1 MVLIGSFLVFGG
13 CEREADPNPGALSLP
28 VPNQPTDVP
37 ALDAPLSNFF
47 GLIEDGRHGP
57 ARVRL
62 RQWLDEHP
70 EDSRGE
76 FLMGLSYHQEKR
88 YGRAIRWFDM
98 AALHQPVYPP
108 IWHFKGWSN
117 YYMGNAPE
125 ALRAFEQH
133 LRLDPNEGDSHFA
146 IGLLAMEEWRLDEA
160 ERHFLKAIELQA
172 TESNRTKGVS
182 KAKARLSEV
191 VEHRDGDIDQA
202 TTSQGKRRAA
212 PGSLRSLVS
221 TVQTSHP
228 AGTRRG
234 GEISDGAVPHGEE
247 AGSTMISTGH
257 RAGVFILIVLSLASC
272 KQAQEEPS
280 PRVRF
285 VDVTEGS
292 GLDFTTTSG
301 RQPSRQILEVNGGGI
316 GPASITTTTV
326 IRTCSSPMG
335 QRWIHLMSDR
345 GAVCFATRPN
355 RVRSVSPM

>member
-202 TTSQGKRRAA
+202 TLLLRESVELHPDHYEAWYRLSRLLTQQGHA
-212 PGSLRSLVS
+212 
-221 TVQTSHP
+221 
-228 AGTRRG
+228 
-234 GEISDGAVPHGEE
+234 EE
-247 AGSTMISTGH
+247 ARSAMEQFH
-257 RAGVFILIVLSLASC
+257 MA
-272 KQAQEEPS
+272 KK
-280 PRVRF
+280 RVR
-285 VDVTEGS
+285 
-292 GLDFTTTSG
+292 
-301 RQPSRQILEVNGGGI
+301 P
-316 GPASITTTTV
+316 
-326 IRTCSSPMG
+326 
-335 QRWIHLMSDR
+335 
-345 GAVCFATRPN
+345 
-355 RVRSVSPM
+355 